1 MEIRVLTSHF
11 SDRSLKNNSNDFF
24 ITLIS
29 TCLHVSCSGSHY
41 FCAMFTGPCTESD
54 QSVVELRDV
63 SESAITLLVDYIYVG
78 KIEIK
83 TSNVQSLLQAGSMYV
98 ISRHL
103 RLRQQLTRRE
113 RLKSALY
120 LRLKKCKKNF
130 FEKKLEIFEFF
141 SFRKCCIVPKM

>member
-1 MEIRVLTSHF
+1 MSY
-11 SDRSLKNNSNDFF
+11 
-24 ITLIS
+24 
-29 TCLHVSCSGSHY
+29 SGSHY

-103 RLRQQLTRRE
+103 RLRQQL
-113 RLKSALY
+113 KI
-120 LRLKKCKKNF
+120 
-130 FEKKLEIFEFF
+130 IFD
-141 SFRKCCIVPKM
+141 